1 VKLKPGQVTPVI
13 RTNLG
18 FYILKVN
25 NVRKPPA
32 EQQEQATAA
41 VQQAHARHI
50 LLKITPTQTEADA
63 RKKLL
68 DFKARIESK
77 QATFEDLARQNSQ
90 DSYASKGGD
99 MGWVEPGDVPDEL
112 AAAIGQLQPGQISD
126 PVKSPFGLHIVQ
138 VVERKT
144 EDSSKDKER
153 ATARQVLT
161 ERKRQEAMEDWARQV
176 RDRAYVEFRE
186 DK

>member
-1 VKLKPGQVTPVI
+1 MMK
-13 RTNLG
+13 
-18 FYILKVN
+18 
-25 NVRKPPA
+25 A
-32 EQQEQATAA
+32 
-41 VQQAHARHI
+41 
-50 LLKITPTQTEADA
+50 TPTMSADEVKRRLEEMRA
-63 RKKLL
+63 K
-68 DFKARIESK
+68 IESK
-77 QATFEDLARQNSQ
+77 AATFEDLARQNSQ

-112 AAAIGQLQPGQISD
+112 AAAINGLQPGQISD
-126 PVKSPFGLHIVQ
+126 PVKSPFGVHIVQ

-144 EDSSKDKER
+144 EDASKDKER
-153 ATARQVLT
+153 AMARQVLT